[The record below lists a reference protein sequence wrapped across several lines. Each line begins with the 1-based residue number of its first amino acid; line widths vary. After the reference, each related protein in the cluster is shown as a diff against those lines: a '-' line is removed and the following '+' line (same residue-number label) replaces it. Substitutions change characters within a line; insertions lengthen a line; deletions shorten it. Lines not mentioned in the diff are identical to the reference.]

1 MISMN
6 NINKTYKSGT
16 IYVEALKNIDLDI
29 KDGEFIS
36 IIGHS
41 GSGKS
46 TLMNLLGG
54 LDTPTKGSYIL
65 NNVLFNTNNENEL
78 AEIRNKQIGF
88 VFQTFNLLPRQSA
101 LRNVELPLIYAGISG
116 KERKIKAINSL
127 EIVGLS
133 DRAMHKPNEMS
144 GGEKQ
149 RVAIARALIN
159 DPSIIL
165 ADEPT
170 GNLDSKT
177 THEILDLL
185 EELNKLG
192 KTVIIITHEEDVA
205 SRTNRMIT
213 LKDGKII
220 SDKKVGNENI

>member
-1 MISMN
+1 MISMR
-6 NINKTYKSGT
+6 NIAKTYKTGH
-16 IYVEALKNIDLDI
+16 IYVEALKNINLDI
-29 KDGEFIS
+29 NDGEFIS

-54 LDTPTKGSYIL
+54 LDTPSMGIYML
-65 NNVLFNTNNENEL
+65 NEVSFDTNNENTL
-78 AEIRNKQIGF
+78 AEIRNKLIGF

-101 LRNVELPLIYAGISG
+101 LKNVELPLIYAGVSG
-116 KERKIKAINSL
+116 KKRKEMAINAL
-127 EIVGLS
+127 KIVGLEK
-133 DRAMHKPNEMS
+133 RANHKPNEMS

-149 RVAIARALIN
+149 RVAIARALIT

-185 EELNKLG
+185 KKLNDNG

-205 SRTNRMIT
+205 NRTDRIIT
-213 LKDGKII
+213 LMDGEII
-220 SDKKVGNENI
+220 SDKKVLK